1 MLRRFLST
9 TCTPFHLNSKYSTIL
24 RCQNVN
30 QNPAFPT
37 KMKISWLSTTG
48 VQRLKCFNSES
59 LQKGV
64 GIKGVRRRHMSDK
77 LPAKKDPPKVDS
89 TTFFRMTNPELFMDV
104 KSAKTWYLVGFIWV
118 AFGSYYMY
126 LSDKEAKEQE
136 EQDAR
141 ESLENYRARQQVP
154 SNYGPQRPPSK

>member
-24 RCQNVN
+24 RRQNVN

-59 LQKGV
+59 LQKRV
-64 GIKGVRRRHMSDK
+64 GIINFSSGKKVSI
-77 LPAKKDPPKVDS
+77 LNLAKNYLKNFKKYKIVS
-89 TTFFRMTNPELFMDV
+89 
-104 KSAKTWYLVGFIWV
+104 KSF
-118 AFGSYYMY
+118 
-126 LSDKEAKEQE
+126 
-136 EQDAR
+136 
-141 ESLENYRARQQVP
+141 
-154 SNYGPQRPPSK
+154 

>member
-1 MLRRFLST
+1 
-9 TCTPFHLNSKYSTIL
+9 
-24 RCQNVN
+24 
-30 QNPAFPT
+30 
-37 KMKISWLSTTG
+37 MKISWLSTTG

-59 LQKGV
+59 LQKRV

-118 AFGSYYMY
+118 ALVVTTCIYQTKKQKNRKNRTHVNLWKIIELVSKCHQIMD
-126 LSDKEAKEQE
+126 LKDLQVNKSLKDKTHVHTRDSTVVGTLTKHLTNHYIPRVE
-136 EQDAR
+136 
-141 ESLENYRARQQVP
+141 
-154 SNYGPQRPPSK
+154 

>member
-1 MLRRFLST
+1 
-9 TCTPFHLNSKYSTIL
+9 
-24 RCQNVN
+24 
-30 QNPAFPT
+30 
-37 KMKISWLSTTG
+37 
-48 VQRLKCFNSES
+48 
-59 LQKGV
+59 
-64 GIKGVRRRHMSDK
+64 
-77 LPAKKDPPKVDS
+77 
-89 TTFFRMTNPELFMDV
+89 MDV